1 MGSLTSR
8 PKAASAP
15 VSAPQVVYV
24 PAVSSTS
31 SNPAAASSPDPAE
44 VDETVTAAQ
53 RAENVLRRSRSRL
66 GTVLTSFRGIL
77 NPSDVGTQ
85 RKNLLGE

>member
-24 PAVSSTS
+24 PAVSSTTN
-31 SNPAAASSPDPAE
+31 SNPVSSPDPE
-44 VDETVTAAQ
+44 VDEAATAAQ

-77 NPSDVGTQ
+77 TPSDVGTQ

>member
-31 SNPAAASSPDPAE
+31 SNPASSPDPTE

-77 NPSDVGTQ
+77 TPSDVGTQ

>member
-8 PKAASAP
+8 PKAASAS

-24 PAVSSTS
+24 PAVSSTTN
-31 SNPAAASSPDPAE
+31 SNPASSPDPAE

-77 NPSDVGTQ
+77 TPSDVGTQ

>member
-8 PKAASAP
+8 PKAASAAAA
-15 VSAPQVVYV
+15 APQIVYV
-24 PAVSSTS
+24 PSVSNNN
-31 SNPAAASSPDPAE
+31 SNPVSSPDPVV
-44 VDETVTAAQ
+44 VDEGTTAIQ
-53 RAENVLRRSRSRL
+53 RAENILRRSRSRL

-77 NPSDVGTQ
+77 TPSDVGTQ

>member
-24 PAVSSTS
+24 PAVSSTN
-31 SNPAAASSPDPAE
+31 SNPASSSPDPAE

-77 NPSDVGTQ
+77 TPSDVGTQ

>member
-24 PAVSSTS
+24 PAVT
-31 SNPAAASSPDPAE
+31 NPNPVSASDLDPV
-44 VDETVTAAQ
+44 VDETATATQ

-66 GTVLTSFRGIL
+66 GTILTSFRGIL
-77 NPSDVGTQ
+77 TPSDVGMQ

>member
-24 PAVSSTS
+24 PAVSSTNS
-31 SNPAAASSPDPAE
+31 SPVSSPDPE
-44 VDETVTAAQ
+44 VDEAATAMQ

-77 NPSDVGTQ
+77 TPSDVGTQ

>member
-31 SNPAAASSPDPAE
+31 SNPASSPDSAE

-77 NPSDVGTQ
+77 TPSDVGTQ